1 MTAACRGCHRCP
13 ALQRSIRD
21 GAGISQTERRIVIN
35 YPKEVPTTMWLKMA
49 IGAVLGFIVGS
60 FAAPG
65 YTLWITVGVLAGY
78 AVEALMRRRDAGDG
92 SDQSRND

>member
-1 MTAACRGCHRCP
+1 
-13 ALQRSIRD
+13 
-21 GAGISQTERRIVIN
+21 
-35 YPKEVPTTMWLKMA
+35 MWLKMA

-78 AVEALMRRRDAGDG
+78 AVEALMRRRAAGDG